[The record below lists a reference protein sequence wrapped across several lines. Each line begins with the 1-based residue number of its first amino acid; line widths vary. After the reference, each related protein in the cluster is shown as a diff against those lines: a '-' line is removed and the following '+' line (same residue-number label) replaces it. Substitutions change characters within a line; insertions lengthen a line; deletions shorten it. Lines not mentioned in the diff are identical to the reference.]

1 MIQILL
7 TRLFDDTGKKGEVD
21 HFTHLKKKKKKRYV
35 NQRGCDL
42 RIKIS
47 RYMEGQGRVAH

>member
-7 TRLFDDTGKKGEVD
+7 ARLFDDTGKTGEVD
-21 HFTHLKKKKKKRYV
+21 HFTHLKKKKRYV
-35 NQRGCDL
+35 NQRDCDL